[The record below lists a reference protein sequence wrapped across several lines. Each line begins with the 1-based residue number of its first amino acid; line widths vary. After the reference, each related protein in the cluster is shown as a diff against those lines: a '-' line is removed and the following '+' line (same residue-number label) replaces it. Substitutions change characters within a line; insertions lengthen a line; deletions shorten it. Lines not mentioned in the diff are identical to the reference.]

1 MSPAVG
7 TVLLLLALNLLNYI
21 DRYILPGA
29 QPLIQHDFGA
39 TDEQMGRLTTALFFF
54 YMFAAPASGWLG
66 DWVRRK
72 PLIITGAVLWSLA
85 TLSSAFVHSYWGLWT
100 QRALVGVGEATFGI
114 FGPAVLADFYPE
126 RERNRILS
134 IFYLAIPV
142 GAALGYLAGGELG
155 SLWGWHGPF
164 LICAIPGL
172 LVAALY
178 GVWGREPERGASD
191 RPRLVVRPRITTW
204 DALERVVKRRLRLF
218 KMGPFLTP
226 LGLALITFTFGS
238 VRFIRPRLSLFRNP
252 AFLTATFG
260 MAEITFALGGI
271 SAWVPTFLHRASGLS
286 VANAGLVVGA
296 ITIVDGIGGTIVG
309 GWIAQR
315 WLRTNHRALYLLSFW
330 SVVLTVP
337 FAVLVFFGPHSTTI
351 PALFL
356 AEFCIFLNTGPLNT
370 AIVNSVSGAV
380 RATAISLNLF
390 CIHAFGDTF
399 SPQII
404 GAISDHSNLS
414 IGLGAT
420 LVSLVLACVILWY
433 GARFAPRF
441 AEET

>member
-1 MSPAVG
+1 VIFLDFPSDSLGTPLSTSLQSPHPRISPALG

-39 TDEQMGRLTTALFFF
+39 TDEQMGALTTALFFF

-66 DWVRRK
+66 DWFRRK

-85 TLSSAFVHSYWGLWT
+85 TLGSAFVHSYWGLYA
-100 QRALVGVGEATFGI
+100 QRAMVGIGEATFGI

-126 RERNRILS
+126 QERNRILS
-134 IFYLAIPV
+134 IFYVAIPV

-172 LVAALY
+172 LIAALY
-178 GVWGREPERGASD
+178 GIWGREPERGATD
-191 RPRLVVRPRITTW
+191 R
-204 DALERVVKRRLRLF
+204 ERVEQIRINSWASLVEFAGQRVSLF
-218 KMGPFLTP
+218 K
-226 LGLALITFTFGS
+226 
-238 VRFIRPRLSLFRNP
+238 NP
-252 AFLTATFG
+252 AFLTGTFG

-271 SAWVPTFLHRASGLS
+271 SAWVPTFLHRVNGLS
-286 VANAGLVVGA
+286 VGNAGLVVGG
-296 ITIVDGIGGTIVG
+296 ITIVDGIGGTVVG
-309 GWIAQR
+309 GWIAHRWQR
-315 WLRTNHRALYLLSFW
+315 RDHRALYLLSFW
-330 SVVLTVP
+330 SVVLTIP
-337 FAVLVFFGPHSTTI
+337 FGVLVFFGPHATTI

-356 AEFCIFLNTGPLNT
+356 AEFFIFLNTGPLNA
-370 AIVNSVSGAV
+370 AIVNSVNGAV

-404 GAISDHSNLS
+404 GAISDRSSLS

-420 LVSLVLACVILWY
+420 LVSLLLACVILWF
-433 GARFAPRF
+433 GARFAPAMPQDARL
-441 AEET
+441 